1 MPADDGD
8 NGDVLVSDGSG
19 NLSFS
24 APAASSFTLAADSGS
39 DDTFS
44 TGGTLTFAGTSN
56 EIETTVSNDQIQIG
70 LPDNVTVAGTLTV
83 TGSIDANGTD
93 HDVVGA
99 IALDHVTVSGITT
112 VTGAID
118 GNGGAN
124 ISGAE
129 TVLSSATVSDLTDN
143 RVVIAG
149 SSGALED
156 DANLTFDGST
166 LALGAALDVNGDGHD
181 IAGTIALDNVNTSG
195 ITTTTSV
202 RGYSSLFSTK
212 AAATTTFV
220 VTVASKTSDH
230 RYNGSGSSSGYF
242 IDGQESPI
250 ITLVPGKTYRF
261 DQADSSNSGHPLLF
275 YLESDKTTQYTT
287 NITTN
292 GTPGSAGAYTQVIVG
307 DETPP
312 VLHYQCSAH
321 SLMGNAAVFQTNV
334 INSNHNAVLRGNLT
348 LGTSTAVNAV
358 LDEDDLTSNSA
369 TSLATQQSIKAYV
382 DSQTSGLDLTFGTAG
397 DSGTGSVATSQS
409 LTIAGTA
416 NEIETVASNQTVTI
430 GLPNDVTVS
439 NNLTVTGNLYVN
451 GSTTQVNT
459 SQTTIEDQ
467 LLELGMVDGSA
478 PSSDLNKDIGILLN
492 YYSGSAKKAAVYW
505 DDSTSRIVASS
516 DVSESSGVLTS
527 AAGASLEVGKLFVAG
542 CSGTTDEVI
551 GCSNNTIV
559 ITNATI
565 DGGSF

>member
-1 MPADDGD
+1 M
-8 NGDVLVSDGSG
+8 
-19 NLSFS
+19 
-24 APAASSFTLAADSGS
+24 
-39 DDTFS
+39 
-44 TGGTLTFAGTSN
+44 
-56 EIETTVSNDQIQIG
+56 
-70 LPDNVTVAGTLTV
+70 
-83 TGSIDANGTD
+83 D
-93 HDVVGA
+93 HDIEGA
-99 IALDHVTVSGITT
+99 IALDHVTVSGIAT

-118 GNGGAN
+118 A
-124 ISGAE
+124 
-129 TVLSSATVSDLTDN
+129 
-143 RVVIAG
+143 
-149 SSGALED
+149 
-156 DANLTFDGST
+156 
-166 LALGAALDVNGDGHD
+166 NGDGHD

-334 INSNHNAVLRGNLT
+334 VNSNHNAVLRGNLT

-358 LDEDDLTSNSA
+358 LDEDDLSSNSA

-382 DSQTSGLDLTFGTAG
+382 DSQVGSSDLDFAG
-397 DSGTGSVATSQS
+397 DSGTGAVDLDSQS

-416 NEIETVASNQTVTI
+416 NEVETSASGQTITI
-430 GLPNDVTVS
+430 GLPNTV
-439 NNLTVTGNLYVN
+439 NI
-451 GSTTQVNT
+451 TTQ
-459 SQTTIEDQ
+459 
-467 LLELGMVDGSA
+467 L
-478 PSSDLNKDIGILLN
+478 
-492 YYSGSAKKAAVYW
+492 
-505 DDSTSRIVASS
+505 
-516 DVSESSGVLTS
+516 DVPTV
-527 AAGASLEVGKLFVAG
+527 K
-542 CSGTTDEVI
+542 
-551 GCSNNTIV
+551 
-559 ITNATI
+559 
-565 DGGSF
+565 